1 MDKIRGYYN
10 RFKIMN
16 PKNTELKL
24 GIIIFFIFIAILK
37 GIRNIQFSWELLIS
51 LGVFIVSMTFHEV
64 AHGYTAYIF
73 GDDTAKRA
81 GRITLN
87 PLKHL
92 DIAGLILP
100 LLILLSGSKFLI
112 GWAKPVPVNFYRLKP
127 ERLGSFFV
135 AIAGIVVNMLIAFIA
150 LVFIRLLGNRLDISG
165 LPMTILI
172 YLYLINLLLA
182 FFNLIPITPLDGGR
196 IVYSVSGK
204 KVRDFYDRL
213 EKYGILIVFLIVY
226 TGIFSNVFGYIF
238 NFFIDLTG
246 LHMGVVLK

>member
-1 MDKIRGYYN
+1 
-10 RFKIMN
+10 
-16 PKNTELKL
+16 
-24 GIIIFFIFIAILK
+24 
-37 GIRNIQFSWELLIS
+37 
-51 LGVFIVSMTFHEV
+51 MTFHEV